1 MTVKILPG
9 AQTTGRARVMVVR
22 RPGSATAARAEDLGP
37 RDPCTEQYNLNHD
50 DLDVICQ
57 CILPPRAVGGSV
69 DVASVSF
76 PLQVRYGS

>member
-1 MTVKILPG
+1 MARPSPG
-9 AQTTGRARVMVVR
+9 GQGRA
-22 RPGSATAARAEDLGP
+22 GTDLGP